1 MRCTA
6 PAKGCNVDPMRVAVT
21 GSHGLIGSALAASLD
36 AGGHEVIRVPRDS
49 QGRVDTTALRG
60 ADAVVHLAGEPIG
73 AKLRWD
79 EGHKRL
85 IRQSRVDGTRRV
97 SEAIA
102 LLDPKPRV
110 LVSASAVG
118 YYGSRGD
125 ELLDEHSGSGD
136 GFLAELCVAWEAS
149 TGAAAD
155 AGIRVVRT
163 RSGLVLSPRGGL
175 LPKLLLPGKLGL
187 GARLGSGRQWMSWIT
202 LHDEV
207 RVIRAALDDESISAA
222 VNSVAPNP
230 VTNATMTRTIGRV
243 LRRPAFW
250 MVPATALRL
259 ALGRQTADETVLTS
273 QRAEPAVMNRAGFE
287 FEDAELEPALRKL
300 LGR

>member
-1 MRCTA
+1 
-6 PAKGCNVDPMRVAVT
+6 MRVAVT
-21 GSHGLIGSALAASLD
+21 GSHGLIGAALVQSLTRD
-36 AGGHEVIRVPRDS
+36 AIEVTRVPRDS
-49 QGRVDTTALRG
+49 QGRIETEALRG
-60 ADAVVHLAGEPIG
+60 ADAVVHLAGEPI
-73 AKLRWD
+73 ASKLRWD
-79 EGHKRL
+79 EAHKRK

-102 LLDPKPRV
+102 LLDRKPRV

-125 ELLDEHSGSGD
+125 EVLDEHAGSGA

-187 GARLGSGRQWMSWIT
+187 GARLGSGKQWMSWIT
-202 LHDEV
+202 LGDEV
-207 RVIRAALDDESISAA
+207 RVLRTALQDDSLSGA
-222 VNSVAPNP
+222 VNSAAPNP
-230 VTNATMTRTIGRV
+230 VTNADLTRTLGRV
-243 LRRPAFW
+243 LNRPAFL
-250 MVPATALRL
+250 MVPAAALRL
-259 ALGRQTADETVLTS
+259 GLGRETADETVLTS
-273 QRAEPAVMNRAGFE
+273 QRVDPVVLERAGFE
-287 FEDAELEPALRKL
+287 FEDPELEPALRKL
-300 LGR
+300 LDR

>member
-1 MRCTA
+1 MRI
-6 PAKGCNVDPMRVAVT
+6 AVT
-21 GSHGLIGSALAASLD
+21 GSGGLIGSALVDSLEQV
-36 AGGHEVIRVPRDS
+36 GHAVTPVPRNS
-49 QGRVDTTALRG
+49 QGRIETPALRG
-60 ADAVVHLAGEPIG
+60 AEAVVHLAGEPIG

-79 EGHKRL
+79 ESHKRK
-85 IRQSRVDGTRRV
+85 IRQSRVDGTRQV

-118 YYGSRGD
+118 YYGNRGD
-125 ELLDEHSGSGD
+125 EVLDEHAGAGR

-187 GARLGSGRQWMSWIT
+187 GARLGSGGQWMSWIT
-202 LHDEV
+202 LEDEV
-207 RVIRAALDDESISAA
+207 RAIRAVLEDESISGP
-222 VNSVAPNP
+222 VNSAAPNP
-230 VTNATMTRTIGRV
+230 VTNADMTHTIGRV
-243 LRRPAFW
+243 LKRPALL
-250 MVPATALRL
+250 MVPAFALRL
-259 ALGRQTADETVLTS
+259 ALGRETADETVLTS
-273 QRAEPAVMNRAGFE
+273 QRVDPAVLKRAGFE
-287 FEDAELEPALRKL
+287 FGDPELEPALRKL

>member
-1 MRCTA
+1 
-6 PAKGCNVDPMRVAVT
+6 MRVAIT
-21 GSHGLIGSALAASLD
+21 GSHGLIGSALTESLIRD
-36 AGGHEVIRVPRDS
+36 GHDVTRAPRDS
-49 QGRVDTTALRG
+49 HGRIDATALRG
-60 ADAVVHLAGEPIG
+60 AEAVVHLAGAPIG
-73 AKLRWD
+73 SKLRWD
-79 EGHKRL
+79 DAHKRK

-110 LVSASAVG
+110 LVSSSAVG

-125 ELLDEHSGSGD
+125 EVLDEHAGSGE

-175 LPKLLLPGKLGL
+175 LPKLLLPGKFGL

-202 LHDEV
+202 LDDEV
-207 RVIRAALDDESISAA
+207 RMFRAVLDDESISGP
-222 VNSVAPNP
+222 VNSTTPNP
-230 VTNATMTRTIGRV
+230 VTNATMTGAIGRV
-243 LRRPAFW
+243 LKRPAFL
-250 MVPATALRL
+250 MVPAFALRL
-259 ALGRQTADETVLTS
+259 GLGRETANETVLTS
-273 QRAEPAVMNRAGFE
+273 QRVDPTVLKRSGFE
-287 FEDAELEPALRKL
+287 FEDPELEPALRKL

>member
-1 MRCTA
+1 MRI
-6 PAKGCNVDPMRVAVT
+6 AVT
-21 GSHGLIGSALAASLD
+21 GSHGMIGSALVESLPTD
-36 AGGHEVIRVPRDS
+36 GHEVARVPRDS
-49 QGRVDTTALRG
+49 QGQIETDALRG
-60 ADAVVHLAGEPIG
+60 AEAVVHLAGEPIA

-79 EGHKRL
+79 DAHKRK

-97 SEAIA
+97 SEAIS

-118 YYGSRGD
+118 YYGNRGD
-125 ELLDEHSGSGD
+125 ELLDEHAGAGES
-136 GFLAELCVAWEAS
+136 FLAELCVAWEAS

-155 AGIRVVRT
+155 AGIRVVRM

-202 LHDEV
+202 LEDE
-207 RVIRAALDDESISAA
+207 IRAMRAVLDDDSINGP
-222 VNSVAPNP
+222 VNSAAPNP

-243 LRRPAFW
+243 LNRPAFL
-250 MVPATALRL
+250 MVPAAALRL
-259 ALGRQTADETVLTS
+259 GLGRETADETVLTS
-273 QRAEPAVMNRAGFE
+273 QRVDPAVLSGAGFE
-287 FEDAELEPALRKL
+287 FEDPELEPALRKL
-300 LGR
+300 LDR